1 MLDFR
6 FTEEQELFR
15 TNLRRFCRDMVVPRL
30 TEVEQKREIP
40 DDLIK
45 ALGEMGLIAMSVSEE
60 YGGTGLDAVTAGIA
74 AEELAFA
81 DTSCAIPA
89 LFLIQNAWGY
99 LLDKYGTEQTKREV
113 FPRLRKGESFLV
125 IATTEPDIGSDLA
138 SMKTRITK
146 DGDCYVVSGEKNYI
160 SGVREAERYGGG
172 YITLARMAPELGTR
186 GMTLFYLP
194 IKGVPGIRTTYL
206 EELGREGISWGGFFI
221 DDVRIP
227 GHYLIGEENKGFYI
241 VHEGYE
247 FARGMIALVCVG
259 AATKSL
265 ENAMNYMK
273 EREAFG
279 RAIASYEGLQFS
291 LAEDYTKIEAAKLL
305 AYRALWM
312 YDQEQKGGK
321 IARFEVSK
329 AIAMAKMLAPIWA
342 FDAIND
348 AMQWQ
353 GAFGYSKECPEQRA
367 LRGVRSFTLA
377 EGSTEVMKLIVAR
390 ELLGREYLAYR

>member
-1 MLDFR
+1 MLDFS
-6 FTEEQELFR
+6 FSEEQELFR
-15 TNLRRFCRDMVVPRL
+15 TNLRRFCRQSVVPRL
-30 TEVEQKREIP
+30 DEIERIRGIP

-45 ALGEMGLIAMSVSEE
+45 AMADMGLIAMSISEK

-89 LFLIQNAWGY
+89 FFLIQNAWAY
-99 LLDKYGTEQTKREV
+99 LLDKYGTEELKREV
-113 FPRLRKGESFLV
+113 LPRVKSGESFLGV
-125 IATTEPDIGSDLA
+125 ATTEPDIGSDLA
-138 SMKTRITK
+138 SMKTRIAK
-146 DGDCYVVSGEKNYI
+146 DGNSYVVSGEKNYI

-172 YITLARMAPELGTR
+172 YVTLAKMAPEQGTR
-186 GMTLFYLP
+186 GMSLFYLP
-194 IKGVPGIRTTYL
+194 IKGTPGIKVTYL

-221 DDVRIP
+221 DEVHIP
-227 GHYLIGEENKGFYI
+227 KHYLIGEENRGFYI

-259 AATKSL
+259 AALKSL

-273 EREAFG
+273 QREAFG
-279 RAIASYEGLQFS
+279 RAIARYEGLQFA
-291 LAEDYTKIEAAKLL
+291 LAEDYARIEAARLL
-305 AYRALWM
+305 AYKALWL
-312 YDQEQKGGK
+312 YDREQKGEK
-321 IARFEVSK
+321 ISRFEVSK
-329 AIAMAKMLAPIWA
+329 AVAIAKMLAPIWA

-353 GAFGYSKECPEQRA
+353 GAFGYSRECQEQRA

-390 ELLGREYLAYR
+390 ELLGKEYLAYR

>member
-1 MLDFR
+1 MDFS

-15 TNLRRFCRDMVVPRL
+15 ANLRRFCRDKALPRL
-30 TEVEQKREIP
+30 KEMEENRAIP
-40 DDLIK
+40 DDLVK
-45 ALGEMGLIAMSVSEE
+45 DLAEMGLIAMSISEQ

-74 AEELAFA
+74 AEELAWA

-89 LFLIQNAWGY
+89 FFLIQNAWGY
-99 LLDKYGTEQTKREV
+99 LLDKYGTKEAKNEV
-113 FPRLRKGESFLV
+113 LPKVRKGESFLG

-138 SMKTRITK
+138 SMKTRISK
-146 DGDCYVVSGEKNYI
+146 EGDGYVVSGEKSYI
-160 SGVREAERYGGG
+160 SGVREVERYGGG
-172 YITLARMAPELGTR
+172 YVTLARMTPELGAR

-194 IKGVPGIRTTYL
+194 LKDVPGIEITHL
-206 EELGREGISWGGFFI
+206 EEMGREGVSWGGFHI

-227 GHYLIGEENKGFYI
+227 GHYLIGEENRGFYI

-247 FARGMIALVCVG
+247 FARGLIALVCVG
-259 AATKSL
+259 AAMRSL
-265 ENAMNYMK
+265 ENAIDYMK
-273 EREAFG
+273 QREAFG
-279 RAIASYEGLQFS
+279 RAIARYEGLQFA
-291 LAEDYTKIEAAKLL
+291 LAEDYSRLEAARLL

-312 YDQEQKGGK
+312 YDREQKGDRLS
-321 IARFEVSK
+321 RFEVSK
-329 AIAMAKMLAPIWA
+329 AIAMAKMLSPIWA
-342 FDAIND
+342 FEAIND

-353 GAFGYSKECPEQRA
+353 GAFGYSKECQEQRA

>member
-1 MLDFR
+1 MLDFS

-15 TNLRRFCRDMVVPRL
+15 TNLRRFCRDRIVPRL
-30 TEVEQKREIP
+30 DEIEEKREIP

-45 ALGEMGLIAMSVSEE
+45 AMADMGLIAMSISEE

-89 LFLIQNAWGY
+89 FFLIQNAWGY
-99 LLDKYGTEQTKREV
+99 LLDKYGTEELKGEV
-113 FPRLRKGESFLV
+113 LPRVRRGESFLGV
-125 IATTEPDIGSDLA
+125 ATTEPDIGSDLA

-146 DGDCYVVSGEKNYI
+146 DDDGYVISGEKNYI

-172 YITLARMAPELGTR
+172 YVTLARMTPELGTR
-186 GMTLFYLP
+186 GMSLCYLP
-194 IKGVPGIRTTYL
+194 IKGTPGIKVTYL
-206 EELGREGISWGGFFI
+206 EEMGREGISWGGFFI
-221 DDVRIP
+221 DDVHIP
-227 GHYLIGEENKGFYI
+227 KHYLIGEENRGFYI
-241 VHEGYE
+241 VHQGYE
-247 FARGMIALVCVG
+247 FARGMIALVCAG
-259 AATKSL
+259 AAARSL

-273 EREAFG
+273 QRQAFG
-279 RAIASYEGLQFS
+279 QAIARYEGLQFA
-291 LAEDYTKIEAAKLL
+291 LAEDYSKIEAARLL
-305 AYRALWM
+305 AYRALWL
-312 YDQEQKGGK
+312 YDKEQKGGN
-321 IARFEVSK
+321 ISRFEVSK
-329 AIAMAKMLAPIWA
+329 AVAMAKMLSPIWA

-353 GAFGYSKECPEQRA
+353 GAFGYSKECQEQRA